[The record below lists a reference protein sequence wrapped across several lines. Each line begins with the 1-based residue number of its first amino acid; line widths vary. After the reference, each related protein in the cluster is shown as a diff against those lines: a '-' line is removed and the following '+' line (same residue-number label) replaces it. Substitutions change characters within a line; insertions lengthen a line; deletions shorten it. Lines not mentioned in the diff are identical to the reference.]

1 MPTRPN
7 ILLIFTDQQRHDTIG
22 ALGNRV
28 IQTPAMDSLV
38 NEGVAFTSAYTPAP
52 VCVAARCSMLLGQW
66 AHQTGCTSNDPMPQD
81 RTSLMELLRDAGY
94 QTRGTGKMHFVPDGR
109 KLWGFDARDYS
120 EECTT
125 QDDFAASLRANGYDH
140 IVDPQG
146 VRSEYYYLPQPSQL
160 PARLH
165 NSTWV
170 ADRSLSFLQTRD
182 QDRPFFLWSSFI
194 KPHPP
199 FESPVPWNRLYKP
212 MEMPLP
218 HLPAEYDELLT
229 YWNREQNRYKWRD
242 QGRDM
247 NLLRTMRAAYYAAIS
262 FVDYN
267 AGRLLAYLR
276 QTGELDN
283 TLVIWTADH
292 GEMLGDY
299 DCYGKRTM
307 LDAAHCIPLLAR
319 YPAAFGQGQRC
330 DRLASLVDIMP
341 TCLELAGLP
350 VPEQAVGESLAAIA
364 SGGSQREAIVSQ
376 FDTGPMGLYSL
387 IRADYKYVYSAP
399 DQREWLF
406 DRRHRPEERS
416 VAGAPGY
423 QPVLQAMRQEL
434 IQWLRRDGHE
444 SPLDGER
451 WKTLPPRTIPS
462 DPDAGLLFQ
471 EGAKVENWFPEGYRP
486 RVNP

>member
-28 IQTPAMDSLV
+28 IQTPAMDSLCR
-38 NEGVAFTSAYTPAP
+38 EGVAFTSAYTPSP
-52 VCVAARCSMLLGQW
+52 VCVAARCSLLLGQW
-66 AHQTGCTSNDPMPQD
+66 AHQTGCDSNNPMPQD
-81 RTSLMELLRDAGY
+81 QTSLMDLLQDAGY
-94 QTRGTGKMHFVPDGR
+94 QTHGTGKMHFVPDSE
-109 KLWGFDARDYS
+109 KLWGFDGRDYS

-125 QDDFAASLRANGYDH
+125 QDSFAAHLREHGYDH

-170 ADRSLSFLQTRD
+170 ADRSLNFLQTRD
-182 QDRPFFLWSSFI
+182 RDRPFFLWSSFI

-218 HLPAEYDELLT
+218 HLPTGYEELLT
-229 YWNREQNRYKWRD
+229 FWNREQNRYKWRD
-242 QGRDM
+242 QGTDM

-262 FVDYN
+262 FVDSN

-276 QTGELDN
+276 ETGELDD
-283 TLVIWTADH
+283 TLVLWTADH

-299 DCYGKRTM
+299 GSYGKRTM

-319 YPAAFGQGQRC
+319 YPKAFGAGERC
-330 DRLASLVDIMP
+330 DRLASLVDVMP

-350 VPEQAVGESLAAIA
+350 VPQSAVGENLATVAG
-364 SGGSQREAIVSQ
+364 GGSQREAVLSQ
-376 FDTGPMGLYSL
+376 FDGGAMGLYSL
-387 IRADYKYVYSAP
+387 IRDDYKYVYSAP

-406 DRRHRPEERS
+406 DRRRRPEERS
-416 VAGAPGY
+416 LVDGA
-423 QPVLQAMRQEL
+423 VKARMRSEL
-434 IQWLRRDGHE
+434 IGWLRRDGHTE
-444 SPLDGER
+444 PLEGDG
-451 WKTLPPRTIPS
+451 WKAFPRREVPS

-471 EGAKVENWFPEGYRP
+471 EGARVEDWFPEGYRP
-486 RVNP
+486 RCNP